1 MDSAEPTEAVEESRA
16 LRRVSVDESARA
28 SGEFDPAFG
37 SKKEDEETKLGLKA
51 TAKLSFQFCLLW
63 VRHLTP
69 ETPKK
74 KLTPNSLQQTTSQW
88 PVSNTQP

>member
-1 MDSAEPTEAVEESRA
+1 MDSAEPVEAVEESRA

-37 SKKEDEETKLGLKA
+37 SKKEDEEAKLGLKA

-63 VRHLTP
+63 V
-69 ETPKK
+69 
-74 KLTPNSLQQTTSQW
+74 
-88 PVSNTQP
+88 